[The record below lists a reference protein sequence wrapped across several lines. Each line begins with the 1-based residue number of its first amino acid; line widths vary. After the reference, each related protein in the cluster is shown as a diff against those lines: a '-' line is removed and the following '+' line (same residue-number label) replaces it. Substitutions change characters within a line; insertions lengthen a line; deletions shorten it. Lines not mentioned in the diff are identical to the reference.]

1 MKTIQIVTPQN
12 VLIEHELANVVMRG
26 LAFAIDQIVMFV
38 TIIFLF
44 ILLGALGFN
53 DDFLQLMI
61 FVIVLP
67 LYFLYSLLFETYN
80 YGQTVGKLMVGVKVR
95 LVDGN
100 EITFTAAATRWLMR
114 IPDIFVSAGS
124 LAALM
129 ISSTERS
136 QRFGDILAGT
146 IVIRQTPAS
155 SISLAS
161 LLNISTV
168 ENYEPKYPQ
177 VVQLKEKDVVT
188 IKQTLVRAKKYNNQ
202 AHREAVNQL
211 VNKLKAILDIE
222 KVDQTSAEFLR
233 TLIKDYIV
241 LTR

>member
-44 ILLGALGFN
+44 ILLGAFGF
-53 DDFLQLMI
+53 DGDFLQLMI

-67 LYFLYSLLFETYN
+67 LYFLYALLFETYN

-100 EITFTAAATRWLMR
+100 EITFSAAATRWLMR

-188 IKQTLVRAKKYNNQ
+188 IKQTLVRAKKYNNE
-202 AHREAVNQL
+202 AHREAVHHL
-211 VNKLKAILDIE
+211 VNKLKAMLDIE
-222 KVDQTSAEFLR
+222 KVDQPSAEFLR

>member
-26 LAFAIDQIVMFV
+26 LAFAIDQILILVS
-38 TIIFLF
+38 IIFLF
-44 ILLGALGFN
+44 ILLNALGF
-53 DDFLQLMI
+53 DEDLVELFAYV
-61 FVIVLP
+61 VILP
-67 LYFLYSLLFETYN
+67 LYFLYSLLMETYN
-80 YGQTVGKLMVGVKVR
+80 YGQTVGKLMVGIKVR

-129 ISSTERS
+129 ISSSERS

-161 LLNISTV
+161 LLKISTV
-168 ENYEPKYPQ
+168 ENYEPQFPE
-177 VVQLKEKDVVT
+177 VLQLKEQDVVT
-188 IKQTLVRAKKYNNQ
+188 IKETLVRAKKYNNEGHRQ
-202 AHREAVNQL
+202 AVVKL
-211 VNKLKAILDIE
+211 VERLTTILNIDRN
-222 KVDQTSAEFLR
+222 DQEPTEFLR